1 MIEVTGHRGA
11 RGLAPENTLPGFRL
25 AADLGC
31 SNVEL
36 DVRLTRDGQ
45 LAVIHDETVDR
56 TTNGSGAVASYTM
69 EELERFDAGKGEKIP
84 SLREVFELLKDTGTN
99 IQIELKGPDTEDPC
113 VRLVRELGME
123 QRVSF
128 TSFFHCRVLRIKNI
142 LPELTTGIL
151 VASNP
156 VDPIALLVQAGA
168 DRLHVNY
175 KVIDSRLVRKVHEG
189 GKKIVAWGAV
199 VEPQIVDRL
208 VAVEVDVI
216 GSDFPDMVIERLR
229 SHSTTDPRGD
239 AGRGGLADMSER
251 T

>member
-1 MIEVTGHRGA
+1 M
-11 RGLAPENTLPGFRL
+11 
-25 AADLGC
+25 
-31 SNVEL
+31 
-36 DVRLTRDGQ
+36 RLTRDGQ

-69 EELERFDAGKGEKIP
+69 KELKRLDAGKGEKIP
-84 SLREVFELLKDTGTN
+84 CLREVFELLKDTGTN

-113 VRLVRELGME
+113 VRLVRESGME

-142 LPELTTGIL
+142 LPDLTTGIL

-156 VDPIALLVQAGA
+156 VDPIALLAQAGA

-175 KVIDSRLVRKVHEG
+175 KVIDPRLVRAVHEG
-189 GKKIVAWGAV
+189 GRKIVAWGAI

-229 SHSTTDPRGD
+229 SRSITDSRRD
-239 AGRGGLADMSER
+239 TARGGIGNMGER